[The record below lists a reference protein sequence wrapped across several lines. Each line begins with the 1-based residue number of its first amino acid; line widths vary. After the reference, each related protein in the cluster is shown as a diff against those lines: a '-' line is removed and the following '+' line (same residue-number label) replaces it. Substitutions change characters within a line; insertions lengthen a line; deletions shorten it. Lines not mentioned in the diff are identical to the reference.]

1 MRLKPPLPQDHGVRH
16 ARQILLAL
24 PTDHPARGVVD
35 TPEFFTLDGLHD
47 LIFNIQE
54 TRYTPRSLKALLTS
68 SGLNFLGFDLDDPSI
83 KQKFAAESPD
93 DPKACDLD
101 NWDIFEQNHPGTFT
115 EMYQLWCR
123 RSVGP
128 T

>member
-1 MRLKPPLPQDHGVRH
+1 MGIKPSPRRCCKHYDT
-16 ARQILLAL
+16 AR
-24 PTDHPARGVVD
+24 PTPAS
-35 TPEFFTLDGLHD
+35 T
-47 LIFNIQE
+47 FNIQE

-68 SGLNFLGFDLDDPSI
+68 AGLNFLGFDLDDPSI
-83 KQKFAAESPD
+83 KQKFAAEFPN
-93 DPKACDLD
+93 DPKAYDLD
-101 NWDIFEQNHPGTFT
+101 NRDIFEQNHTGTFT